1 MAKDGK
7 TTLSADKINRG
18 QVKKEKQN
26 LILFFFTRVFIAD
39 GGSPVFVCQKTSS
52 AGRMKPINLK
62 RRLEKSRRDLN

>member
-26 LILFFFTRVFIAD
+26 LILFFSHVFLLLTEEALCL
-39 GGSPVFVCQKTSS
+39 FV
-52 AGRMKPINLK
+52 RK
-62 RRLEKSRRDLN
+62 RRLLGE